1 MNVEIVTIGDE
12 LLLGFTIDTNA
23 AHLARQLASIGVQ
36 IIRRQT
42 CGDSALEIAA
52 AVREAL
58 ERTGAVITTGGL
70 GPTSD
75 DMTKESIAAIFDR
88 PMEQHDAIIDALKA
102 RWKAWGRS
110 GDLPRSN
117 YQQAMIPAG
126 ARILANGHGTAPGI
140 WLEDERG
147 RWVAML
153 PGVPREMRGM
163 LADELLPLMRARV
176 TGDPT
181 VIVSR
186 TLRTTGVG
194 ESAIADQLGLL
205 AKNPEGVGLAYLP
218 GWEGV
223 DLRLTSRGRTAADA
237 AVALE
242 RAGTA
247 LLEIV
252 GPATYGE
259 GDTDLAAV
267 VLDALRV
274 RGLMLDRKSTRL
286 NSSHIP
292 LSRMPSSA

>member
-1 MNVEIVTIGDE
+1 M
-12 LLLGFTIDTNA
+12 LF
-23 AHLARQLASIGVQ
+23 RS
-36 IIRRQT
+36 
-42 CGDSALEIAA
+42 
-52 AVREAL
+52 
-58 ERTGAVITTGGL
+58 
-70 GPTSD
+70 
-75 DMTKESIAAIFDR
+75 
-88 PMEQHDAIIDALKA
+88 

-247 LLEIV
+247 LLEIRSEEH
-252 GPATYGE
+252 TSE
-259 GDTDLAAV
+259 LQ
-267 VLDALRV
+267 
-274 RGLMLDRKSTRL
+274 
-286 NSSHIP
+286 SH
-292 LSRMPSSA
+292 